1 MKIKYGDTVHF
12 LDARACS
19 VLVVPVAVL
28 LKKQSDKTCKIEI
41 EFCGEKMLSITLLC
55 IMLRMVNPRGN
66 EENERVNGSDNAMFC
81 ILECKLYYSCSIPA

>member
-28 LKKQSDKTCKIEI
+28 LKKQSDKH
-41 EFCGEKMLSITLLC
+41 
-55 IMLRMVNPRGN
+55 V
-66 EENERVNGSDNAMFC
+66 
-81 ILECKLYYSCSIPA
+81 KLKLNFARKKS